1 MNLFKKAIK
10 STNPEYSMENKTFN
24 PDMDKFEKIFVTDK
38 APTEQAQDASMET
51 QQNVEVKREEN
62 QLTDFINQD
71 HFKSGNDDGYQH
83 QSTDYMYAKIDELK
97 GQFEWLIEQAID
109 QLVQEVNQVKI
120 QAVKTA
126 DPEFQEV
133 FDMLAEREIHIEES
147 IGKLKTQVDLANAG
161 GGIISRVLS
170 AYKSGY
176 FKGVKEYHEIALLGK
191 STGLFN

>member
-1 MNLFKKAIK
+1 M
-10 STNPEYSMENKTFN
+10 
-24 PDMDKFEKIFVTDK
+24 V
-38 APTEQAQDASMET
+38 
-51 QQNVEVKREEN
+51 
-62 QLTDFINQD
+62 IN
-71 HFKSGNDDGYQH
+71 
-83 QSTDYMYAKIDELK
+83 IR
-97 GQFEWLIEQAID
+97 
-109 QLVQEVNQVKI
+109 VQEVNQVKI

>member
-83 QSTDYMYAKIDELK
+83 QSSR
-97 GQFEWLIEQAID
+97 GQSGE
-109 QLVQEVNQVKI
+109 N
-120 QAVKTA
+120 TS
-126 DPEFQEV
+126 
-133 FDMLAEREIHIEES
+133 REDCRPRIS
-147 IGKLKTQVDLANAG
+147 G
-161 GGIISRVLS
+161 G
-170 AYKSGY
+170 
-176 FKGVKEYHEIALLGK
+176 F
-191 STGLFN
+191 